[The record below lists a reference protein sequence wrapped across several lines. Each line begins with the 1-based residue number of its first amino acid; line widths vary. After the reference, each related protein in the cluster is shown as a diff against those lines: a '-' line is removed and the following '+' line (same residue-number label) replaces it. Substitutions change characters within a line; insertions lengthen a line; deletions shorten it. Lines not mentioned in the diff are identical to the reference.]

1 MESAEESDFVN
12 ASQNT
17 SKVIRAA
24 EAGGADFKD
33 LNLHMDAVARR
44 KSRRL
49 SLNEEELHKVRA
61 MDAPSP
67 LAMRRF
73 SMDGAIP
80 GARKFSMDG
89 AIPGRDRI
97 PSMITNPL
105 KMISRKEKERDKSP
119 TPPTRLGA
127 KLSEWAAE
135 AWKVQ
140 FQYGLDKQ
148 RAAEATIAFEA
159 ENAEWFDYM
168 RSSKVEK
175 SYVGPR
181 PRVRITED
189 DLAAMTQAA
198 LALRACQLTRC
209 PPPPRMPKFGVRV
222 LSGLPL
228 HQRFVYQILLGI
240 KRQWTW
246 HAPRYK
252 GQRAQTVID
261 LPEPPEGSRMV
272 SAAVEEWGVGTGRR
286 GEGEWGGLQGVARQ
300 SSVGGA
306 VRGMGFGRS

>member
-1 MESAEESDFVN
+1 M
-12 ASQNT
+12 
-17 SKVIRAA
+17 IRAA

-135 AWKVQ
+135 AWKMQ

-168 RSSKVEK
+168 RSSTVEK

-198 LALRACQLTRC
+198 LALRASQLTRC
-209 PPPPRMPKFGVRV
+209 PPPPRMPKFGVGV
-222 LSGLPL
+222 
-228 HQRFVYQILLGI
+228 
-240 KRQWTW
+240 
-246 HAPRYK
+246 
-252 GQRAQTVID
+252 
-261 LPEPPEGSRMV
+261 V
-272 SAAVEEWGVGTGRR
+272 SCGWGCG
-286 GEGEWGGLQGVARQ
+286 WGWG
-300 SSVGGA
+300 
-306 VRGMGFGRS
+306 